1 MHDWSLGRPNAV
13 IYYLSIFFFGFED
26 ILRVTESS
34 YMIKG
39 GIIIGLLVSDITTTT
54 ACIRI
59 FGQMDTSDWI
69 RFMSIASYTA
79 SGLTQF

>member
-13 IYYLSIFFFGFED
+13 IYYLSVFFFGFED
-26 ILRVTESS
+26 ILRDTESS

-59 FGQMDTSDWI
+59 LGQTDTSDWI

>member
-1 MHDWSLGRPNAV
+1 MRD
-13 IYYLSIFFFGFED
+13 
-26 ILRVTESS
+26 TESS

-59 FGQMDTSDWI
+59 LGQTDTSDWI
-69 RFMSIASYTA
+69 RFMSIANFFFFGVPRKLHKADCCLPVITRILVS
-79 SGLTQF
+79 